1 MKLPNTPWRDN
12 RRPPS
17 STIAATDLVSIVV
30 REQDTTPT
38 RTGAGWR
45 RAGTVAAAAALVAAA
60 AAVGAQQGVD
70 PASPAGSPRTDL
82 VATTL
87 PVPTEVLA
95 PPSGFPNLDGLT
107 DVSEHHHMDMHYY
120 PEDAFQTPDG
130 LSCRLVTT
138 RGGTSAD
145 CYGPIPGLEQPAN
158 HVFADEHQVG
168 FGQAAQP
175 SDADLRDAKILRPG
189 EQIVFGPGGDTYG
202 GDQVTCG
209 AQDAVLACILVK
221 QYAQNHGDH
230 TSTRTG
236 FVLSARGSRTFQLPR
251 RTAHLDDPAEK
262 LTRDPP
268 KR

>member
-1 MKLPNTPWRDN
+1 MKLPNTPWRDS

-60 AAVGAQQGVD
+60 AAVGAQHGVD
-70 PASPAGSPRTDL
+70 PARPTSPHTDL

-87 PVPTEVLA
+87 PAPTKVLA

-145 CYGPIPGLEQPAN
+145 CYGPIPALDQPAN
-158 HVFADEHQVG
+158 HVFADEHQAG
-168 FGQAAQP
+168 FDQAAQP

-189 EQIVFGPGGDTYG
+189 EKIVFGPGGDMYG
-202 GDQVTCG
+202 GDQITCG
-209 AQDAVLACILVK
+209 TQDAVLACILVK

-236 FVLSARGSRTFQLPR
+236 FVLSPDGSWTFQLPR

-262 LTRDPP
+262 LTRNPP